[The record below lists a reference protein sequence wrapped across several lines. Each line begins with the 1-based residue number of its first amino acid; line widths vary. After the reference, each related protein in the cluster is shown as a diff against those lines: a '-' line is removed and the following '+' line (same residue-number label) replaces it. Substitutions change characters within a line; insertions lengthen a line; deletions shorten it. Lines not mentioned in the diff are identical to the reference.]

1 MVLVLSDYVRALE
14 GSHLDVYHVL
24 LHITQSLVLGYFVN
38 GPFVESVFVYLLDFF
53 LKPLASTRN
62 RKNYVILSERVFNEV
77 VEITV
82 GLIHLVN
89 ILEHLAMHLQFV

>member
-1 MVLVLSDYVRALE
+1 MVLALPDHVCALE
-14 GSHLDVYHVL
+14 WSHLDVYHVL
-24 LHITQSLVLGYFVN
+24 LQFTQSLVLGYFVN

-77 VEITV
+77 VKVTV
-82 GLIHLVN
+82 SLIYLVY
-89 ILEHLAMHLQFV
+89 LLQHLAVHLQFV